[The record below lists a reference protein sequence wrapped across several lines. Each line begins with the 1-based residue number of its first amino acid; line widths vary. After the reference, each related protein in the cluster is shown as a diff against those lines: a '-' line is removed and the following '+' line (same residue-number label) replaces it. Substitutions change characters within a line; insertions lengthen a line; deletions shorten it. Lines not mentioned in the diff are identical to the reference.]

1 VVTLGTAVVLAG
13 HHPENHGGLAFG
25 VMTALAMSALRL
37 AVERDPD
44 LPRRRTA

>member
-1 VVTLGTAVVLAG
+1 LKRPWSWWVTTLKTMA
-13 HHPENHGGLAFG
+13 GLAFG
-25 VMTALAMSALRL
+25 VMPALAMSALRL